1 LLAPEIRSIGEVGR
15 HASRILGRRIRI
27 RLFWVLLTFGSGAG
41 ATWYY
46 REAVFNLLL
55 APAGGNLSPFEGN
68 LPIFTSPTA
77 MMGAT
82 IQLAIRGGIIAALPV
97 LVVSVYT
104 LFSSLIAPQQR
115 RFLVIFMPATVV
127 SFLLG
132 SGFAYWVLLPT
143 GLKFLLNFGAGVAVP
158 VIVLS
163 EYLDLLTAMIFW
175 LGVVFELPIAMF
187 LLAKMRIVSYLRLRG
202 FRKYVPVAA
211 FILSAIIT
219 PTFDVFNQTLLAVPI
234 IVLYEV
240 GLFLSW
246 VAWTEEGDYMFVK
259 KIGAGLAWVRRKV
272 RAGLAWVLRRI
283 RIIAGFPVVKI
294 RWAYRKVLRKE

>member
-1 LLAPEIRSIGEVGR
+1 MLAPYRGVGEVGR

-27 RLFWVLLTFGSGAG
+27 RLFWILLTFGTGA
-41 ATWYY
+41 ASTWYW
-46 REAVFNLLL
+46 REAVFGFLL

-82 IQLAIRGGIIAALPV
+82 IQLAIRGGVIAALPV
-97 LVVSVYT
+97 LAVSLYT
-104 LFSSLIAPQQR
+104 LFSPLIPPQQR
-115 RFLVIFMPATVV
+115 RFLVIFLPATVAC
-127 SFLLG
+127 FLLG
-132 SGFAYWVLLPT
+132 AAFAYFVMLPT
-143 GLKFLLNFGAGVAVP
+143 GLKFLLNFGTGVAVP
-158 VIVLS
+158 LIVLS
-163 EYLDLLTAMIFW
+163 EYIDLLTAMIFW

-202 FRKYVPVAA
+202 LRKFVPVAA

-219 PTFDVFNQTLLAVPI
+219 PTFDIVNQTLLALPI

-246 VAWTEEGDYMFVK
+246 VANTEEGDYMFVK
-259 KIGAGLAWVRRKV
+259 KIRAGIATVLRKV
-272 RAGLAWVLRRI
+272 RFVI
-283 RIIAGFPVVKI
+283 GFPVVKV
-294 RWAYRKVLRKE
+294 RWVYRKVLRKE

>member
-1 LLAPEIRSIGEVGR
+1 MLAPYRGVGEVAH

-27 RLFWVLLTFGSGAG
+27 RLFWILLTFGTGA
-41 ATWYY
+41 ASTWYW
-46 REAVFNLLL
+46 REAVFGFLL

-82 IQLAIRGGIIAALPV
+82 IQLAIRGGVIAALPV
-97 LVVSVYT
+97 LAVSLYT
-104 LFSSLIAPQQR
+104 LFSPLIPPQQR
-115 RFLVIFMPATVV
+115 RFLVIFLPATVAC
-127 SFLLG
+127 FLLG
-132 SGFAYWVLLPT
+132 AAFAYFVMLPT
-143 GLKFLLNFGAGVAVP
+143 
-158 VIVLS
+158 I
-163 EYLDLLTAMIFW
+163 DLLTAMIFW

-202 FRKYVPVAA
+202 LRKFVPVAA

-219 PTFDVFNQTLLAVPI
+219 PTFDIVNQTLLALPI

-246 VAWTEEGDYMFVK
+246 VANTEEGDYMFVK
-259 KIGAGLAWVRRKV
+259 KIRAGIATVLRKV
-272 RAGLAWVLRRI
+272 RFVI
-283 RIIAGFPVVKI
+283 GFPVVKV
-294 RWAYRKVLRKE
+294 RWVYRKVLRKE

>member
-1 LLAPEIRSIGEVGR
+1 MLAPEIRSIGEVAR

-27 RLFWVLLTFGSGAG
+27 RLFWILLTFGAGAG

-46 REAVFNLLL
+46 REAVFGLLL

-82 IQLAIRGGIIAALPV
+82 IQLAIRGGIITALPV
-97 LVVSVYT
+97 IIVSVYT
-104 LFSSLIAPQQR
+104 LFSSLVPPQQR
-115 RFLVIFMPATVV
+115 RFLVIFLPATVL

-132 SGFAYWVLLPT
+132 AAFAYWILLPT
-143 GLKFLLNFGAGVAVP
+143 GLKFLLNFGTGVAVP

-163 EYLDLLTAMIFW
+163 EYIDLLTAMIFW
-175 LGVVFELPIAMF
+175 LGVVFELPIAMY
-187 LLAKMRIVSYLRLRG
+187 LLAKMQIVSYLRLRG
-202 FRKYVPVAA
+202 LRKYVPVSA

-219 PTFDVFNQTLLAVPI
+219 PTFDVVNQTLLAVPI
-234 IVLYEV
+234 ILLYEV

-246 VAWTEEGDYMFVK
+246 LAWTEQGDYMFVK
-259 KIGAGLAWVRRKV
+259 KIRSGIRWLSRKV
-272 RAGLAWVLRRI
+272 KNVVL
-283 RIIAGFPVVKI
+283 FPVRKTRWVYRKI
-294 RWAYRKVLRKE
+294 RKR